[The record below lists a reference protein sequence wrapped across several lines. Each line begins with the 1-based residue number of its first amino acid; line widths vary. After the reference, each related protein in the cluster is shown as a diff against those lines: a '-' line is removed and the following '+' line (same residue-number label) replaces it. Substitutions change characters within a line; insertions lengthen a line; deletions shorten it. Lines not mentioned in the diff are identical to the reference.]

1 MAIFK
6 TLTKQLLLNT
16 KLSLFLVSILNKKS
30 VCLNNSSC
38 KQIILILEKLEDENR
53 LLKSG
58 YIYNSMKDIVLL
70 TKKTKIAYVLNNSL
84 SLSNN
89 GYSLRSH
96 HILKTIQSINMDI
109 YAVTRVG
116 FPWDLK
122 TKTEFTD
129 TKERYDEV
137 SYFRLDKE
145 GFRLHDTVPSRY
157 IDNYIEMLI
166 DFMQKNK
173 ISIAHGASDYLT
185 GLATVGAAR
194 ALNIPSIYEVR
205 GFWEITRA
213 SRESF
218 FKHSVSFKMMKK
230 LEIQACND
238 ATTVIALSEVVK
250 EELLLRGVDE
260 QKIYVLPN
268 DVNTSKLQPLIKN
281 TSMVQNLNL
290 ENKFVIGFIGSV
302 VDYEGLKL
310 LVEAASTIEKLH
322 VNSFRYLIVGDGND
336 LENLKM
342 EVNKMSL
349 NHLFIF
355 TGRVPHTQ
363 VEKYYSVLDAACY
376 PRLDWEVCRIVS
388 PKKPF
393 EAMAYGIPVIS
404 SSVRANSYFIEDG
417 INGLLHQAGNSDD
430 LATKI
435 LAVYSDGAL
444 RQRLSEGGRDWV
456 VKHRGSSQTAIL
468 LKKIYQETQEKFYR

>member
-84 SLSNN
+84 SFSNN

-137 SYFRLDKE
+137 SYFRLDKK
-145 GFRLHDTVPSRY
+145 GFRLHDIIPSRY

-468 LKKIYQETQEKFYR
+468 LKKVYQETQEKFYR